1 MSLQG
6 CQRWKEL
13 YLKAFLLGCI
23 PLAITLLPLVIF
35 DKGYFIYYGD
45 FISQQLPFYSH
56 ANDVV
61 RNGGLLGWD
70 WGTDLGSSFIGSYA
84 FYLSGSPFFWITV
97 LLPKDWVLFA
107 IPWLLCLKHGFACLT
122 AYAYIRRFVQNPTAC
137 LIGGML
143 YTYSG
148 FQMFNL
154 FFNHFQDVTAFFP
167 LMLIAM
173 EEVVNHH
180 KRGVFALVVAL
191 MAFINYF
198 FFAGQAV
205 FLVIYFLVRM
215 QFSKDFKINWKK
227 YFALF
232 AEAVIGVYLAGVVL
246 VPAAMAILANER
258 VSQMLFG
265 QDMIFYSDKTR
276 ILRII
281 QSFFMTTDPP
291 ARPILFETTRGK
303 WASIGGYLPMFSM
316 AGGIAFMGQKKKHW
330 ASILTG
336 VCIVCAFVP
345 VLNSAFYML
354 NGAYYAR
361 WYYMPILIMA
371 LMTAYALDNPQIQWK
386 NAAVI
391 CVALP
396 VIFGIMG
403 FIPTKNEDDETEF
416 FKFAT
421 IYPYLWVQAGVT
433 LVLCGL
439 LWLIVSRR
447 IKGKSFLKLASVLTV
462 FSCMAV
468 SMTMVYFGKAISID
482 SKEYIQEAIHGKEHL
497 SISYETDE
505 DSYFRVDMSE
515 DYDNYPMFWELSSMR
530 CFQSVV
536 NPNIMKFYDE
546 IGITRDVASR
556 AEPEHYTL
564 RGLFS
569 VKYFFQKIQEDDDG
583 NQIEPD
589 IAGFSFLREENGF
602 RIYQNDYFIPM
613 GFTYDSYITS
623 EQLEGKTDKAK
634 ENMLIFSLLLDDEQA
649 ELYSDII
656 QKADT
661 DKMVL
666 DTEHYLNE
674 CEIHQQH
681 ACENFSYSAKGFSAD
696 ITLDEP
702 KLVFFSVPYETG
714 WSATVNGNPVTVE
727 EVSNGFMAVRCEA
740 GANQIVFSYELTGL
754 WYGILL
760 STGGIVLLIIY
771 MLCSKPLFEGVKHVH
786 SYDYLSV
793 SGIRAEKAYIQYLRE
808 QELERSRVNGTSERN
823 QT

>member
-1 MSLQG
+1 MSLRGSQ
-6 CQRWKEL
+6 QWKEL

-45 FISQQLPFYSH
+45 FVSQQLPFYAH
-56 ANDVV
+56 ANEVV

-84 FYLSGSPFFWITV
+84 FYLSGSPFFWLTV
-97 LLPKDWVLFA
+97 LLPKDWVLYA
-107 IPWLLCLKHGFACLT
+107 IPWLLCLKHGFASLT
-122 AYAYIRRFVQNPTAC
+122 AYAYIRRFVQSRSAA

-173 EEVVNHH
+173 EEAINNHQ
-180 KRGVFALVVAL
+180 RGKFALVVAF
-191 MAFINYF
+191 MAIINYF

-205 FLVIYFLVRM
+205 FLVIYFLIRM
-215 QFSKDFKINWKK
+215 FFSKDFKATWRKF
-227 YFALF
+227 FALV
-232 AEAVIGVYLAGVVL
+232 AEAFIGVYLAGVVL

-281 QSFFMTTDPP
+281 QSFFMTSDPP
-291 ARPILFETTRGK
+291 SRPILFDTDRGK

-316 AGGIAFMGQKKKHW
+316 AGVMAFMGQKKKHW

-336 VCIVCAFVP
+336 ACIVCAFIP
-345 VLNSAFYML
+345 ILNSAFYML
-354 NGAYYAR
+354 NGSYYAR

-386 NAAVI
+386 KSMWVCIVI
-391 CVALP
+391 P
-396 VIFGIMG
+396 FIFGVISLL
-403 FIPTKNEDDETEF
+403 PTKNKDGKVEF
-416 FKFAT
+416 LEFAN
-421 IYPYLWVQAGVT
+421 IYRYLAVQLGVT
-433 LVLCGL
+433 ILLCGL
-439 LWLIVSRR
+439 LYLVVSKK
-447 IKGKSFLKLASVLTV
+447 IKGKPFMKTASVLTV
-462 FSCMAV
+462 VACMAC

-482 SKEYIQEAIHGKEHL
+482 SKQYIQEAIHGKEHL

-505 DSYFRVDMSE
+505 AHYFRVDMSE
-515 DYDNYPMFWELSSMR
+515 DYDNYPMFWGLSSMR

-546 IGITRDVASR
+546 IGIQRDVASR
-556 AEPEHYTL
+556 AEPKHYTL

-569 VKYFFQKIQEDDDG
+569 VKYFFQKIRKDDDG

-602 RIYQNDYFIPM
+602 RIYQNDYYIPM
-613 GFTYDSYITS
+613 GFPYDTYVTP
-623 EQLEGKTDKAK
+623 EQLEGKTDEFK
-634 ENMLIFSLLLDDEQA
+634 EKLLIDSLILDEEQA
-649 ELYSDII
+649 DFYSDII
-656 QKADT
+656 RPADIEESN
-661 DKMVL
+661 L
-666 DTEHYLNE
+666 DEGHYLE
-674 CEIHQQH
+674 ACRIHQQN
-681 ACENFSYSAKGFSAD
+681 ACENFQYSAKGFSAN
-696 ITLDEP
+696 ITLEEP

-714 WSATVNGNPVTVE
+714 WSATINGNPVTIE
-727 EVSNGFMAVRCEA
+727 EVSNGFMAVCCEA
-740 GANQIVFSYELTGL
+740 GDNEIVFSYQLTGL
-754 WYGILL
+754 WYGVILTL
-760 STGGIVLLIIY
+760 GGIVLFVIY
-771 MLCSKPLFEGVKHVH
+771 MLCSKPLFKGMRHTH

-793 SGIRAEKAYIQYLRE
+793 DGIPAEKAYIQYLRE
-808 QELERSRVNGTSERN
+808 QEQERGRINGTSGGN
-823 QT
+823 KT